1 MSIAVLFTVTKTQRQ
16 ARRPWTEEW
25 TQSVQRSSTMDCCSA
40 ARKNEIMAFAATWMD
55 LGNLREKKRNMVW
68 YCLFVKSPPQK
79 MIQRNLFAK
88 QKYAAQLASIRQMRG
103 QVSHGSAGEYQAD
116 EQ

>member
-16 ARRPWTEEW
+16 AIRPWTEEW

-68 YCLFVKSPPQK
+68 YCLFVKSPPKK

-88 QKYAAQLASIRQMRG
+88 QKYTHRHRRNTNR
-103 QVSHGSAGEYQAD
+103 H
-116 EQ
+116 